1 MTTYKKTKL
10 RKLIEVLHK
19 GNVITVALLD
29 SIGISNDLRKYYLK
43 SGWIEPLGRGAYKK
57 PNDNIEWQG
66 AVNAIQ
72 KQNNIHVH
80 VGGLSALSLQGYSHY
95 LRLSKES
102 LQLFS
107 PQRTKL
113 PKWFLDYHWEVD
125 LFHKQSSFLSNSI
138 GFKEM
143 DIKQISVTV
152 STPERAILECLYL
165 APQTVDLVEC
175 YQLLEGLINL
185 KPKLITEL
193 LVSCNSVK
201 VKRVFLYMAEKVNH
215 QWFQFIQTDNI
226 DLGKGKRMI
235 TEKGNSTYIAKYL
248 ISIPKDLAEL

>member
-1 MTTYKKTKL
+1 MATQKKTKL
-10 RKLIEVLHK
+10 RKLIEALQQGV
-19 GNVITVALLD
+19 VITVALLD
-29 SIGISNDLRKYYLK
+29 NLDISNDLRKYYLE
-43 SGWIEPLGRGAYKK
+43 SGWLEPLGRGAYKM

-72 KQNNIHVH
+72 KQNNIQVH
-80 VGGLSALSLQGYSHY
+80 IGGFSALSLQGYSHY

-113 PKWFLDYHWEVD
+113 PKWFLDYHWGVD
-125 LFHKQSSFLSNSI
+125 LFHKQSSFLSSNI
-138 GFKEM
+138 GLKKME
-143 DIKQISVTV
+143 IKQISVITA
-152 STPERAILECLYL
+152 TPERAILECLYL
-165 APQTVDLVEC
+165 APQTIDLVEC
-175 YQLLEGLINL
+175 YQLLEGLANL

-193 LVSCNSVK
+193 LVNCKSVK
-201 VKRVFLYMAEKVNH
+201 VKRLFLYMAEKANH
-215 QWFQFIQTDNI
+215 QWFQFIQTDSI

-235 TEKGNSTYIAKYL
+235 AKKAISTYIPKYL